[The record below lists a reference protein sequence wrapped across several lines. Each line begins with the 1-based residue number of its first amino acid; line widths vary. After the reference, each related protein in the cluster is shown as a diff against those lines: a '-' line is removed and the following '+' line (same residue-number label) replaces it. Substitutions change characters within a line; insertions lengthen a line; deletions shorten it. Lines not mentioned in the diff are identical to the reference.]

1 MGKEPNVP
9 PAISAVSGHATHA
22 ELRRLKLFSGLSDGD
37 MDCIVALTTPLE
49 VRAGTELCRQ
59 GEVGRQFM
67 IIERG
72 EAQVSVDGIN
82 IAVLRA
88 GDFFGEIAL
97 LDGGTRVA
105 TVRAIKPMRL
115 HVATAGEFHMLLMS
129 VPSLTRQILTTTAVR
144 LRRVLERQLRHAPD
158 VSRRQPFSKS
168 WQPLF

>member
-9 PAISAVSGHATHA
+9 PLISAVSGHATHA

-59 GEVGRQFM
+59 GEEGRQFM

-82 IAVLRA
+82 IAVLGA

-105 TVRAIKPMRL
+105 TVRAVKPMRL

-144 LRRVLERQLRHAPD
+144 LRRVLERQLGHAPD
-158 VSRRQPFSKS
+158 VTRRQS
-168 WQPLF
+168 LF

>member
-9 PAISAVSGHATHA
+9 PLISAVSGHATHA

-59 GEVGRQFM
+59 GEEGRQFM

-82 IAVLRA
+82 IAVLGA

-105 TVRAIKPMRL
+105 TVRAVKPMRL

-158 VSRRQPFSKS
+158 VSRRQSSF
-168 WQPLF
+168 